1 MSQHATVLTMR
12 ETSIRLALIATILL
26 SSLLQPF
33 SLRAE
38 DDQHEAFYFHSPVPM
53 GIDAVRL
60 LPGKKTV
67 YLLASAENQSLDGI
81 KVDRSPHFGRVARND
96 GSEVKSYPGALD
108 FRVTASALPSDFH
121 GIDEYEIKSQQPINE
136 FLLGLK
142 FKLKIYRGL
151 HLQIIKPTNVKL
163 IGVPSDQ
170 PYDERVYRVS
180 FETPDLPVDARL
192 VLEVYDSHGTRLTRF
207 HLEML

>member
-1 MSQHATVLTMR
+1 MAQLSTVLTMR
-12 ETSIRLALIATILL
+12 EISLRLALTATILL
-26 SSLLQPF
+26 TSLWQPF
-33 SLRAE
+33 SLRAD

-53 GIDAVRL
+53 GIDAIKL
-60 LPGKKTV
+60 LPGKRIV

-81 KVDRSPHFGRVARND
+81 KVDRTPHIGRVARTD
-96 GSEVKSYPGALD
+96 GSEVKSFPGALD
-108 FRVTASALPSDFH
+108 FRVTASALANEFR
-121 GIDEYEIKSQQPINE
+121 GIDEYEIKSQQPIYD

-142 FKLKIYRGL
+142 FKLKLYRGL
-151 HLQIIKPTNVKL
+151 HLQFFFFFFVLL

-180 FETPDLPVDARL
+180 IETPNLPVDARL
-192 VLEVYDSHGTRLTRF
+192 VLEVYDGHGTRLTRF